1 MWSQK
6 PPEAVS
12 DVINFKK
19 FPRRHAPRPPQFK
32 DVVASFGPP
41 PPPPMKNPVG
51 NPVHFYSIL
60 LLCDRLWENPAS
72 LKIEFDV
79 SLISSI
85 TELTH
90 LQVRDD

>member
-12 DVINFKK
+12 DVISFKK
-19 FPRRHAPRPPQFK
+19 FPRRHAPRPPSLSMLLL
-32 DVVASFGPP
+32 ALT
-41 PPPPMKNPVG
+41 PPPMKNPVG